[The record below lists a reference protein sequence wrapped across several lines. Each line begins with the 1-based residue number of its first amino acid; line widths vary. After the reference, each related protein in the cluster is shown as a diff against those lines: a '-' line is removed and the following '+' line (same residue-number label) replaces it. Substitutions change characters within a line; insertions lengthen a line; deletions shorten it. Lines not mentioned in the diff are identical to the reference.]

1 MKRKNFSQETCNKT
15 SAPCIDKVNRGEN
28 EVNRCMALEAPIP
41 GNGAVQWDA
50 CIASIAEGDKDAL
63 AALYEETHT
72 AVYGFALSIV
82 KNAQDAEDILQ
93 DVFVNVF
100 LAAGSYRAHG
110 KVMAWLLTIAK
121 NLAFMKLRKQKKETL
136 MSPEDW
142 HTQFAE
148 QIDTRSSVTRE
159 DSLLLRT
166 LLGNLSDEE
175 RQIVTLHAL
184 AGCKHREIAVILGI
198 PLPTV
203 LSKYRRAL
211 RKLEKQL
218 EEGDDR

>member
-1 MKRKNFSQETCNKT
+1 
-15 SAPCIDKVNRGEN
+15 
-28 EVNRCMALEAPIP
+28 
-41 GNGAVQWDA
+41 
-50 CIASIAEGDKDAL
+50 
-63 AALYEETHT
+63 
-72 AVYGFALSIV
+72 
-82 KNAQDAEDILQ
+82 
-93 DVFVNVF
+93 
-100 LAAGSYRAHG
+100 
-110 KVMAWLLTIAK
+110 
-121 NLAFMKLRKQKKETL
+121 

-142 HTQFAE
+142 HAQFAE